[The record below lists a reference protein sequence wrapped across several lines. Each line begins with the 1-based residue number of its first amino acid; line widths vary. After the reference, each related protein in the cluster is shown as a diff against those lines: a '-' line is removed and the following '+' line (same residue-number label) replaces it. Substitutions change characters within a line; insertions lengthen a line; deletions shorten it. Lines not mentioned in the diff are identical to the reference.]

1 MKKTQKQKKEQKN
14 EIVQMDDYEKS
25 MIAYWKKIDQSL
37 SPLKCTHNGEGFVL
51 GTVSRKG
58 SDHGYSGMVVIDAN
72 EGDVIAQG
80 QKDNRGNNTDNSLY
94 LVQEDGTLKSLSKV
108 AAYDI
113 LSQKQ

>member
-58 SDHGYSGMVVIDAN
+58 SDQDKNDLIHAGVCLATGAKSSIFGKMLL
-72 EGDVIAQG
+72 
-80 QKDNRGNNTDNSLY
+80 NSC
-94 LVQEDGTLKSLSKV
+94 V
-108 AAYDI
+108 
-113 LSQKQ
+113 

>member
-58 SDHGYSGMVVIDAN
+58 SDQDKNDLIHAGVCLATGAKSSIFGKMLL
-72 EGDVIAQG
+72 
-80 QKDNRGNNTDNSLY
+80 NSC
-94 LVQEDGTLKSLSKV
+94 VNAGGFNFDKMEKKE
-108 AAYDI
+108 
-113 LSQKQ
+113 SQVY